1 VIEHFYRDTQER
13 LHNDSSF
20 AQAVQHMALLAERHG
35 FTPGE
40 LKQIAFAAAVYVEE
54 RSVKPLMLKLDERM
68 RWEITRETGR

>member
-1 VIEHFYRDTQER
+1 
-13 LHNDSSF
+13 
-20 AQAVQHMALLAERHG
+20 MALLAERHG